1 MRICVLGA
9 GGVFGNN
16 FTAFCLG
23 QGAEVMGIGR
33 NSRKPP
39 CFSLGIDYP
48 YHAYHIT
55 YELEYV
61 LKEIYK
67 FAPDYIVNFAA
78 QGEGAVSWGS
88 DNWRFYE
95 TNCVGLVRLVGELEK
110 QQPYN
115 FKKFIHIG
123 TSELYGSR
131 ETPAKEDAPI
141 TPTSPYGVSKV
152 AFDLHL
158 KVMFERLGFPM
169 NIVRPC
175 NAYAPGQQLHR
186 VIPKTIITGKSGGKI
201 ELHGGGKARKSY
213 LHATDVSRGIFM
225 VMKTAPV
232 GEIYNVASDEP
243 TSIRDVVSLCAK
255 AIKMSFEQLVTEA
268 PERFG
273 QDGTY
278 WMDSTKIKA
287 LGWRQ
292 AIGWEFGLDDMVH
305 WVNCYP
311 ELLKMPTDYVMRA

>member
-1 MRICVLGA
+1 MRVCIIGA

-16 FTAFCLG
+16 FAQLCLEY
-23 QGAEVMGIGR
+23 GATVMGIGR
-33 NSRKPP
+33 NTKKPP
-39 CFSLGIDYP
+39 CFSLGVEYP

-61 LKEIYK
+61 MREIKK
-67 FAPDYIVNFAA
+67 FKPDYIVNFAA
-78 QGEGAVSWGS
+78 QGEGAASWDK

-95 TNCVGLVRLVGELEK
+95 TNCVGLSRLVGELNEWKEFEK
-110 QQPYN
+110 
-115 FKKFIHIG
+115 FVHIG

-158 KVMFERLGFPM
+158 DVMWKRLKFPM

-186 VIPKTIITGKSGGKI
+186 VIPKTIITGLQGKKI
-201 ELHGGGKARKSY
+201 ELHGGGKSRKSY
-213 LHATDVSRGIFM
+213 LHATDVSRGTFI
-225 VMKTAPV
+225 VMKNAPC
-232 GEIYNVASDEP
+232 GEIYNVASDDP
-243 TSIRDVVSLCAK
+243 TSIRDVVTLCAK
-255 AIKMSFEQLVTEA
+255 ALKIPFDELVTEA

-278 WMDSTKIKA
+278 WMDSTKIKS
-287 LGWRQ
+287 LGWKQ
-292 AIGWEFGLDDMVH
+292 TISWERGLEDMVR
-305 WVNCYP
+305 WVKDYP
-311 ELLKMPTDYVMRA
+311 ELLTMPTNFIMRA